1 MAVIKED
8 KGDAGADAQTQYTLS
23 LGDIFQGT
31 LDSADDKDWIKVE
44 LSAETI
50 YDFTL
55 TGVDS
60 AELPLFDVSGNWIVS
75 GGYTPSG
82 TKLIFS
88 PPVSGTYYIGVG
100 SYDDAVTGGYE
111 LALTENTI
119 PLGSYDEIAEYLTD
133 GYWGS
138 RITFD
143 VEPGGSLTVN
153 ITALTE
159 EGQRLA
165 RWAIEAWD
173 SVTSITFEF
182 VDDDTAHI
190 TFTDDLDWAHAGVV
204 HGDGLIESSM
214 VSVPEFHL
222 IEHGTTIDSY
232 TFYVY
237 FHETG
242 HALGLGHPGPY
253 NGSPF
258 YYGYHNIFV
267 NDSDQLSIMSYV
279 DQGDN
284 TYLRASSADSVTPM
298 IVDIIAV
305 QDLYG
310 VPDTINTGDTIYGYQ
325 SNVDGYLGEYF
336 RLWTGEE
343 NPFFSVEVPS
353 NLDYQALKPALADL
367 DGDGDL
373 DLVGGNN
380 TGLLYYFENTG
391 NSANPDFTERTGAQN
406 PMDGISVLSYSKP
419 AFTDL
424 DGDGDHDLIVGNDYG
439 DIAYFE
445 NTGTVAVP
453 HFTQRTDAANPFD
466 GISMGS
472 HSTLALADLDGDG
485 DVDLAVGVN
494 EGDIPYYENV
504 GTSTSPDFVLR
515 SDVSNPL
522 NNISPGLQSTPA
534 FADVDGDS
542 DFDLVVG
549 NKDGGIFYFENTGT
563 TTEPGFTQHTH
574 SDNPF
579 YGAFAGYWI
588 GLEFA
593 DINGDGHPEL
603 IVGNDDG
610 IIHYFE
616 SVGTPESPEF
626 SPQSLARP
634 TTFTIYD
641 NGGTDTLDVRT
652 DTNDQRIYLR
662 PEGISDVYGL
672 IGNMI
677 IARDTWIENVIAG
690 SGNDFIA
697 GNAIAN
703 DLNGRDGNDRI
714 WGSGG
719 DDILEGGAG
728 ADRLDGDAGM
738 DWAAYRDSDAAVTI
752 DLAEGMVQGGHAEGD
767 ILTEIENIIGSAH
780 DDVLVGDDAT
790 NRLAGGGGA
799 DRLDGGAG
807 LDWASYQGSNA
818 GVTVDL
824 AAGTAAGGDAQGDV
838 IENIENLSGSGFA
851 DVLWGDGNA
860 NRLEGKG
867 GDDRLW
873 GAGGEDILAGGDG
886 NDWLLGSSGADQ
898 LDGGAG
904 LDGLSYELSAA
915 GVTVNL
921 GEGTSAGGYAQGD
934 VVTGIEHVMGSEYQ
948 DVLTGDADA
957 NELYGIGGDDE
968 LKGDAGDDTLE
979 GGTGADRLD
988 GGAGLDWAVYLTS
1001 DAGVTVNLADSTV
1014 AGGHAQGDTLTSIEN
1029 IAGSDYRDVLT
1040 GDNGP
1045 NELHG
1050 VGGNDELRGQDGD
1063 DSLYGGEGDDDL
1075 RGGDGDDRLHGNA
1088 GADRLDGGAGLD
1100 WVIYLHSDADVTV
1113 NLYNNTVAGGHA
1125 EGDVLSGIENIAGSA
1140 LPDVLTGDDSANELA
1155 GNGGADDLHGNGGDD
1170 VLAGGAGADRL
1181 HGGAGTDTLSYRLS
1195 VVGVQ
1200 VSLAAGTAAGG
1211 HAEGDTFTGIENVT
1225 GSAHRD
1231 SLTGDTD
1238 ANRLEGAGG
1247 DDALHGGAGADVL
1260 HGDGGDD
1267 ELHGGVDK
1275 DQLFGGVGADNLY
1288 GDDGDDA
1295 LHGGDGDD
1303 WLNGNAG
1310 ADRLDGGRGI
1320 DWVSYLGSGTG
1331 VRINLATGTVE
1342 GGDAEG
1348 DVLTAIENLAG
1359 SGHDD
1364 VLRGDGGA
1372 NELHGLAGADELYGE
1387 AGNDVLEGG
1396 AGADRLQGGPGVD
1409 TVSYQGS
1416 DAGVFVDLKYGN
1428 TGGGHAADDS
1438 LISIENVTGSD
1449 YDDDLR
1455 GDDGVNRLQGGIGRD
1470 GLNGGGGAD
1479 WLDGGDGFDQIFY
1492 WGSDAG
1498 VTVNLLDGSGKGG
1511 SAEGDVITG
1520 VEDVSGT
1527 DYKDVLIGDHKNN
1540 TFYGYAGDD
1549 ELQGNGGDDW
1559 LVGGAGADMLDGGEG
1574 SDTASYL
1581 ASDTGVTINLE
1592 EGTSKGGHAE
1602 GDVIVN
1608 IESIEGSNQGD
1619 VLTGDNSDNSLLGFA
1634 GDDEMHGNGGDDFL
1648 HGLIGND
1655 NIYGGEGDDH
1665 IDGGDGDNTLYG
1677 GEGNDAIHGSGGDD
1691 IMYGD
1696 EGNDTII
1703 GYDGDDNIHGGR
1715 GHDGL
1720 IGRAGADLLDGG
1732 AGNDYL
1738 TGHVGWSNESDGS
1751 VDVFIFDVGHGDDT
1765 IYFVN
1770 DEDKIDLSAFNLSG
1784 FDDIN
1789 LSSATSR
1796 PNVSISG
1803 LIIDM
1808 SAHDGGTI
1816 LLVGFDIT
1824 NLDAS
1829 DFLF

>member
-8 KGDAGADAQTQYTLS
+8 RGDAGAAAGTSYTIS

-31 LDSADDKDWIKVE
+31 LDSGGDKDWIKVE

-55 TGVDS
+55 GFTVEDVDS
-60 AELPLFDVSGNWIVS
+60 AELALFDASGNWIVS

-88 PPVSGTYYIGVG
+88 PSVSGTYYLGVG
-100 SYDDAVTGGYE
+100 SYDDAVTGVYE

-119 PLGSYDEIAEYLTD
+119 PVGSYDEIAGYLTD

-138 RITFD
+138 RIAFD

-279 DQGDN
+279 NQGDN
-284 TYLRASSADSVTPM
+284 TYLRASSAESVTPM
-298 IVDIIAV
+298 IVDIIAI

-353 NLDYQALKPALADL
+353 NVDHQALKLALADL

-380 TGLLYYFENTG
+380 TGLLYYFENIGTP
-391 NSANPDFTERTGAQN
+391 ANPDFTERTGVNN
-406 PMDGISVLSYSKP
+406 PLEGISVQSYSAP
-419 AFTDL
+419 TFTDL
-424 DGDGDHDLIVGNDYG
+424 DGDGDLDIIVGDGNDA
-439 DIAYFE
+439 IAYFE
-445 NTGTVAVP
+445 NTGAATSG
-453 HFTQRTDAANPFD
+453 HFIQRSDAANPFSN
-466 GISMGS
+466 ITMGS
-472 HSTLALADLDGDG
+472 WSTLAFADLDGDG
-485 DVDLAVGVN
+485 DSDLAVGTN
-494 EGDIPYYENV
+494 DGDVPYYENTGTKTNPEFALRT
-504 GTSTSPDFVLR
+504 GTSS
-515 SDVSNPL
+515 PL
-522 NNISPGLQSTPA
+522 NNINEGSYNSPV
-534 FADVDGDS
+534 FVDVDNDD
-542 DFDLVVG
+542 DFDLIVG
-549 NKDGGIFYFENTGT
+549 NRGGGVLYFENTGT
-563 TTEPGFTQHTH
+563 TTEPDFTQRRDF
-574 SDNPF
+574 DNPF
-579 YGAFAGYWI
+579 QGINAGFFLGI
-588 GLEFA
+588 EFG
-593 DINGDGHPEL
+593 DLNGDGNL
-603 IVGNDDG
+603 DFIVGNQDG
-610 IIHYFE
+610 VIAYYKNT
-616 SVGTPESPEF
+616 GTVENPKF

-672 IGNMI
+672 IGNVI

-690 SGNDFIA
+690 SGDDLIA

-703 DLNGRDGNDRI
+703 DLNGRAGNDRI

-719 DDILEGGAG
+719 DDILQGGAG
-728 ADRLDGDAGM
+728 ADRLNGDAGM
-738 DWAAYRDSDAAVTI
+738 DWAAYRDSDAGVTI
-752 DLAEGMVQGGHAEGD
+752 NLAERAAEGGHAEGD
-767 ILTEIENIIGSAH
+767 VLTEIENIIGSAH
-780 DDVLVGDDAT
+780 DDVLVGDDED
-790 NRLAGGGGA
+790 NRLEGGSGG

-807 LDWASYQGSNA
+807 LDWASYQGSNE

-824 AAGTAAGGDAQGDV
+824 AAGTAEGGDAQGDV

-851 DVLWGDGNA
+851 DVLRGDGNA

-873 GAGGEDILAGGDG
+873 GAGGEDVLVGGDG
-886 NDWLLGSSGADQ
+886 NDWLLGSSGIDQ

-921 GEGTSAGGYAQGD
+921 GERTSAGGDAQGD
-934 VVTGIEHVMGSEYQ
+934 VFTGIEHVMGSEYR
-948 DVLTGDADA
+948 DVLTGDAGA
-957 NELYGIGGDDE
+957 NELYGLGGDDE
-968 LKGDAGDDTLE
+968 LRGNEGDDVLE
-979 GGTGADRLD
+979 GGTGGDRLD

-1001 DAGVTVNLADSTV
+1001 DAGVTVNLADNTAV
-1014 AGGHAQGDTLTSIEN
+1014 GGHAQGDTFTGIEN
-1029 IAGSDYRDVLT
+1029 IAGSGYEDILT
-1040 GDNGP
+1040 GDSGA
-1045 NELHG
+1045 NELYG
-1050 VGGNDELRGQDGD
+1050 AGGNDELRGGADND
-1063 DSLYGGEGDDDL
+1063 ALEGGP
-1075 RGGDGDDRLHGNA
+1075 
-1088 GADRLDGGAGLD
+1088 GADRLDGGGGPD
-1100 WVIYLHSDADVTV
+1100 WVVYLRSDTGVTV
-1113 NLYNNTVAGGHA
+1113 DLYNNTVAGGHA
-1125 EGDVLSGIENIAGSA
+1125 EGDVISGIENIAGSA

-1155 GNGGADDLHGNGGDD
+1155 GNGGADELRGNGGDD

-1181 HGGAGTDTLSYRLS
+1181 DGGAGADTLSYRLS
-1195 VVGVQ
+1195 VAGVR
-1200 VSLAAGTAAGG
+1200 VDLAAGTAAGG
-1211 HAEGDTFTGIENVT
+1211 YAEGDTFTGMENVT
-1225 GSAHRD
+1225 GSGYRD
-1231 SLTGDTD
+1231 SLTGDAG

-1260 HGDGGDD
+1260 HGDGGND

-1275 DQLFGGVGADNLY
+1275 DQLFGGAGADSLY
-1288 GDDGDDA
+1288 GDDGDDE
-1295 LHGGDGDD
+1295 LEGGAGDD
-1303 WLNGNAG
+1303 WLYGNAG
-1310 ADRLDGGRGI
+1310 ADRLDGGRGL
-1320 DWVSYLGSGTG
+1320 DWVSYLGSGAG
-1331 VRINLATGTVE
+1331 VRINLAMGTVG

-1348 DVLTAIENLAG
+1348 DVLTAIENLMG
-1359 SGHDD
+1359 SGYDD
-1364 VLRGDGGA
+1364 VLRGDGVG
-1372 NELHGLAGADELYGE
+1372 NMLYGLDGADELYGN
-1387 AGNDVLEGG
+1387 AGDDVLQGG
-1396 AGADRLQGGPGVD
+1396 AGADQLDGGEGIDTLSYEDSDQGIIVNLVEN
-1409 TVSYQGS
+1409 TVE
-1416 DAGVFVDLKYGN
+1416 
-1428 TGGGHAADDS
+1428 GGHAQGDV
-1438 LISIENVTGSD
+1438 IRSIENVIGTD
-1449 YDDDLR
+1449 YADAIR
-1455 GDDGVNRLQGGIGRD
+1455 GDDGANHLVGGAGDDRLH
-1470 GLNGGGGAD
+1470 GGGGAD
-1479 WLDGGDGFDQIFY
+1479 RLDGGEGIDWIDY
-1492 WGSDAG
+1492 LPSDVG
-1498 VTVNLLDGSGKGG
+1498 VTVNLLDGTGKGG

-1527 DYKDVLIGDHKNN
+1527 DYKDVLTGDHKNN

-1549 ELQGNGGDDW
+1549 ELHGNGGDDW
-1559 LVGGAGADMLDGGEG
+1559 LVGGAGADMLDGGGG

-1608 IESIEGSNQGD
+1608 IESIRGSNQGD

-1655 NIYGGEGDDH
+1655 SIYGGEGDDQIH
-1665 IDGGDGDNTLYG
+1665 GGDGNDTLYG
-1677 GEGNDAIHGSGGDD
+1677 GEGNDAILGYGGDD
-1691 IMYGD
+1691 IIYGD
-1696 EGNDTII
+1696 EGNDSIF

-1715 GHDGL
+1715 GHDVL

-1732 AGNDYL
+1732 VGNDYL
-1738 TGHVGWSNESDGS
+1738 AGHIEWSNESDGS

-1816 LLVGFDIT
+1816 LLVDFDIT